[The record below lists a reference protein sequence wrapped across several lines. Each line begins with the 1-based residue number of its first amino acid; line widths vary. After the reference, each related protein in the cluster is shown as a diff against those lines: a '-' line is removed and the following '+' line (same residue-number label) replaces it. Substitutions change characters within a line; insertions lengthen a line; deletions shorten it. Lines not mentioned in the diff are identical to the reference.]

1 MEEADFCGFSCL
13 DADVRLP
20 PRKRLLAGL
29 KKQSCYYSSLPSPL
43 SSIATDY
50 TAHLRNLLSSDS
62 ESPGLSAEE
71 IVDASRSAAIAAAKV
86 AATAKAAAE
95 EKAAVA
101 VRAAAAAKSALELVA
116 SVTEKTSCKERSM
129 RKNKPKKHVPVNLL
143 YKKRQPVENCKAD
156 EELARKLHRAM
167 NSSPRI
173 SKNSEISSWKVHNNH
188 NHNYLPE
195 LDNTRS
201 SDGVLLLSE
210 GNPPSI
216 CEKNAVASEVNCA
229 GSILKLGNTDKVSER
244 GLESKPL
251 YFTQVNCLEMD
262 KFPSTREAVTSYPK
276 KIHERLLEDTG
287 TSGRKRGRV
296 KQKRLLLTLCTIKD
310 RENLREDSES
320 IGCSL
325 MAEPNDESISRNMRL
340 FSANAP
346 SKGEVSAK
354 AMPIRKNK
362 DFKPTPCFA
371 ENKIMQPLC
380 SNPTVTT
387 GSAMIEVDH

>member
-1 MEEADFCGFSCL
+1 MEEANFCGFNHL

-29 KKQSCYYSSLPSPL
+29 KKQSCNYSSPSSPL

-50 TAHLRNLLSSDS
+50 TAHLRNLLGSDS
-62 ESPGLSAEE
+62 NSLGLSAEE

-86 AATAKAAAE
+86 AAAAKAAAE

-116 SVTEKTSCKERSM
+116 SVSEKTSCKDRSI
-129 RKNKPKKHVPVNLL
+129 RKSKPKKHVPVQLL

-156 EELARKLHRAM
+156 EELARRLHRAM

-173 SKNSEISSWKVHNNH
+173 SKNSDGSACKIHINDNPKNLH
-188 NHNYLPE
+188 E
-195 LDNTRS
+195 LDKPMF
-201 SDGVLLLSE
+201 SDGVLLSE

-216 CEKNAVASEVNCA
+216 CEKNAVASEVNCR
-229 GSILKLGNTDKVSER
+229 GSILKVGNTDKVSER

-251 YFTQVNCLEMD
+251 VCTKANCLEMD
-262 KFPSTREAVTSYPK
+262 MFPSAREAVTTYLK
-276 KIHERLLEDTG
+276 KKHGQISEDTG
-287 TSGRKRGRV
+287 TTGRKRGRI
-296 KQKRLLLTLCTIKD
+296 KQKKLSLTLCTIKD

-325 MAEPNDESISRNMRL
+325 MGEPNDESVSRNMRL
-340 FSANAP
+340 ISVNTP
-346 SKGEVSAK
+346 SE
-354 AMPIRKNK
+354 
-362 DFKPTPCFA
+362 